1 MSIASYSD
9 LQTSVGTLLN
19 RGDLTSQIPDWITL
33 CEASLNRDLDCR
45 QMQDTSTI
53 TLTAET
59 YPLPTDFGGVKSLR
73 LNSGVGVHLDYLS
86 PDLLDGMST
95 TAGVPTAYSISGE
108 NLYFNPPPNGT
119 MTARLRYRKLIPAL
133 SDTNTTNW
141 VLARYP
147 DLYLYGTAVHS
158 APYLQFDERLSMW
171 AAIYA
176 NLVTDINAES
186 RKESEGSTLQTVSG
200 FYG

>member
-1 MSIASYSD
+1 
-9 LQTSVGTLLN
+9 
-19 RGDLTSQIPDWITL
+19 
-33 CEASLNRDLDCR
+33 
-45 QMQDTSTI
+45 
-53 TLTAET
+53 
-59 YPLPTDFGGVKSLR
+59 
-73 LNSGVGVHLDYLS
+73 
-86 PDLLDGMST
+86 
-95 TAGVPTAYSISGE
+95 
-108 NLYFNPPPNGT
+108 